1 MINTYMLTI
10 TYRDSDGQMKEI
22 VHRNISRV
30 AAERYTDYYR
40 TTLDWLS
47 FNTAHEPLTTH

>member
-47 FNTAHEPLTTH
+47 FNTEHESLTTH